1 MSYGQQMDM
10 YGGNGGYGQGQ
21 KMPPLGDIL
30 NMHAAASAS
39 GGMQMQPRDMPMG
52 QYPPSQLDAGIQQD
66 YVDDG
71 TTLLD
76 GGSNGSEGGRQGMMP
91 QRQQYIEQE
100 EDDDVIIQKA
110 TNVARTVNL
119 EETYNALQLPIIV
132 GVLFFLM
139 QLPIVKT
146 LEFNHMAFAFT
157 GDGNWNT
164 MGILINSAAFAAV
177 IFILQKFLA
186 F

>member
-1 MSYGQQMDM
+1 MDM
-10 YGGNGGYGQGQ
+10 YGGGGYGPGPGQGQGQ

-52 QYPPSQLDAGIQQD
+52 QYPPSQLDAGVQQD
-66 YVDDG
+66 YADDG

-76 GGSNGSEGGRQGMMP
+76 GGGGGGGGHAGGMP
-91 QRQQYIEQE
+91 QQHRQQYIEQE
-100 EDDDVIIQKA
+100 EEDDVVIRKA
-110 TNVARTVNL
+110 TNAARTVNL

-139 QLPIVKT
+139 QLPIIKT
-146 LEFNHMAFAFT
+146 WEFNYMAFAFT

-164 MGILINSAAFAAV
+164 VGILVNSAAFAVV
-177 IFILQKFLA
+177 IFVLQKFLA